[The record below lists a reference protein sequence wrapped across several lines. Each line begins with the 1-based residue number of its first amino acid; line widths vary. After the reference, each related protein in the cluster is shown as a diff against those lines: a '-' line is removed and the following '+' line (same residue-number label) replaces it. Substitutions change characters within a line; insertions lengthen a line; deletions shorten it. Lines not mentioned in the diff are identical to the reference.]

1 MYTTSLHIGQSN
13 KGNYATVRSLRFV
26 ENKRV
31 VSTYR
36 KFTDTLGQPK
46 GKSSVVKYDILYNGR
61 KLEIVATVGS
71 EYVVKMPD
79 RTYGRV
85 DIKTE
90 QYLGAY

>member
-26 ENKRV
+26 NAQAK
-31 VSTYR
+31 VSTYKR
-36 KFTDTLGQPK
+36 YTDNLGQAK
-46 GKSSVVKYDILYNGR
+46 GKSSVVKYDILFNGR